1 MKLERKNKN
10 KSEIS
15 TSSLPDIIFMLLI
28 FFMVT
33 TVMREFE
40 GLDVVLP
47 RAKTIEKLESKRHT
61 SYIWST
67 KDGLVSVDDK
77 LVNRSFL
84 VGPKGEILYKYD
96 KIHLYDVN
104 LPNGDVYRE
113 SDTYKSG
120 NKAIIAEIKKN
131 RIKIGLTI
139 CYDLRFPHLY
149 QDLAVNGAEIIVVPS
164 AFSNLTGPVHWHTLL
179 KARAIET
186 GAFIIAPA
194 QTGCHECGR
203 TSYGHSLII
212 SPWGEVLKDAKE
224 EIGIIHANIN
234 LDEVMKAR
242 RAIPALNS
250 RKDYLTNF

>member
-77 LVNRSFL
+77 LVNMNDL
-84 VGPKGEILYKYD
+84 GEAMYLKITKDPK
-96 KIHLYDVN
+96 
-104 LPNGDVYRE
+104 
-113 SDTYKSG
+113 
-120 NKAIIAEIKKN
+120 
-131 RIKIGLTI
+131 LT
-139 CYDLRFPHLY
+139 
-149 QDLAVNGAEIIVVPS
+149 VS
-164 AFSNLTGPVHWHTLL
+164 L
-179 KARAIET
+179 KADENSLMET
-186 GAFIIAPA
+186 LTDIHTQLKKA
-194 QTGCHECGR
+194 QA
-203 TSYGHSLII
+203 
-212 SPWGEVLKDAKE
+212 LKLNYSAMSQ
-224 EIGIIHANIN
+224 IN
-234 LDEVMKAR
+234 
-242 RAIPALNS
+242 N
-250 RKDYLTNF
+250 